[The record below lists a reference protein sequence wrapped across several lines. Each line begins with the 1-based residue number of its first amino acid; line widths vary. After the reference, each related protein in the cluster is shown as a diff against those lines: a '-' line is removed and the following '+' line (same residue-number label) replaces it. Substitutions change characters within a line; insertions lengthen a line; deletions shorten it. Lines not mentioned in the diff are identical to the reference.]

1 MSPGRKQSES
11 WYHVDLAGAEML
23 CDEADRLEEEGGGLY
38 FAGLK
43 PAVYQ
48 SFGKT
53 HAIKHISNNHF
64 VDDKTDVFNRL
75 HRLLRIQGKCDGC
88 QFKVFGEC
96 KGE

>member
-1 MSPGRKQSES
+1 
-11 WYHVDLAGAEML
+11 ML

-53 HAIKHISNNHF
+53 HAIKHIGNNHF
-64 VDDKTDVFNRL
+64 FDDKPEVFNRL

-88 QFKVFGEC
+88 QLKVFGEC